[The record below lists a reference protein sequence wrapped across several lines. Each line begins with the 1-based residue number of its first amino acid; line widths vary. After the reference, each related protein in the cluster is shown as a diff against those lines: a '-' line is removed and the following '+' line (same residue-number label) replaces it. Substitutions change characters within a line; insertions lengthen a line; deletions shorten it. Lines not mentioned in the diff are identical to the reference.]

1 MELRQIRYFLTLC
14 EEQSFTRSA
23 QRCGVAQPTLSKAI
37 KLLEHELGGPLFQR
51 LRAGAVLTPLGAAVR
66 RHFLDIERSVAA
78 AKSEAGLMSAK
89 TIHTAVLAKGVCHV
103 E

>member
-1 MELRQIRYFLTLC
+1 MELHQIQYFLTLC
-14 EEQSFTRSA
+14 EEASFTRSA

-37 KLLEHELGGPLFQR
+37 KLLEHELGGLLFRR
-51 LRAGAVLTPLGAAVR
+51 LRTGAVLTSLGATVR

-78 AKSEAGLMSAK
+78 AKMEAELMSSK